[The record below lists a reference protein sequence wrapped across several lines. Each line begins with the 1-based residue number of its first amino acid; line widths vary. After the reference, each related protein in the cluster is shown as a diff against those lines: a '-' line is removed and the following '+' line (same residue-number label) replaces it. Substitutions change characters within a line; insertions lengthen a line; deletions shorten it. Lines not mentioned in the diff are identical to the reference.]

1 MGSNLTGSTKC
12 KLIGYMKKIK
22 KLLTCLGW
30 VEEKSEVMTAE
41 DREERER
48 QEKLDRNY
56 ERYLKEYEEKLVKFQ
71 EFEETPLQYPLG
83 LKVFDKM
90 IIDSKKRVSSFPKPE
105 RLKFTILPGMFY
117 WWEEYT
123 LVDVNTGQRKSY
135 TGSEVTQMLEDEQK
149 IGKFL
154 TQE

>member
-1 MGSNLTGSTKC
+1 
-12 KLIGYMKKIK
+12 MKKIK

-30 VEEKSEVMTAE
+30 VEGKSEVMTAA

-48 QEKLDRNY
+48 QEKLDKDY
-56 ERYLKEYEEKLVKFQ
+56 ERYLEEYEEKLVKFQ
-71 EFEETPLQYPLG
+71 EFKEIPPKYPLG
-83 LKVFDKM
+83 LKVFDNM

-105 RLKFTILPGMFY
+105 RLRWTIIPGMFY

-123 LVDVNTGQRKSY
+123 LVDVNTGQRKSC
-135 TGSEVTQMLEDEQK
+135 TESEMTQMLEDEQK
-149 IGKFL
+149 IGKFK